1 MGYLTVEP
9 TELLFYSPCRW
20 RQTKKLSLTNSGGA
34 NVAVK
39 VKTTNDQVGVNAIH
53 FFVKAGSTKTVKI
66 VCMPSGKVPTNEGR
80 DRLSFCYAVAEDT
93 GGQSLQ
99 TFWESER
106 NWHKVQVILMFKPVP
121 SRLKCPRK
129 GAPKTTGDDKAKRAQ
144 SGKGKH
150 TVEKTQ
156 EDRAERMHKG
166 AHKVKKTKTGVSE
179 DRKILNARDHCKDIE
194 RIAKEI
200 KQIQEEA
207 EKEERREPT
216 ELAEIRR
223 VFEEMKKTVVEE
235 EENRKQESAKIEIID
250 DHLPDYQPADT
261 AADEGR
267 LKKTGEGTCG
277 RQQDDP
283 GNKRKER
290 TNSKVPRKGH

>member
-39 VKTTNDQVGVNAIH
+39 VKTTNDQVGCQRHPLLRESRIDQN
-53 FFVKAGSTKTVKI
+53 G
-66 VCMPSGKVPTNEGR
+66 E
-80 DRLSFCYAVAEDT
+80 DRLHAERQEDT

-166 AHKVKKTKTGVSE
+166 HTKLRKRKPEKK
-179 DRKILNARDHCKDIE
+179 RRRRN
-194 RIAKEI
+194 
-200 KQIQEEA
+200 EESPL
-207 EKEERREPT
+207 R
-216 ELAEIRR
+216 LAEIRR